1 MHGTL
6 NTWREWGWFGL
17 LYWYRGVCR
26 QDSPLNM
33 WTWSLRGK
41 LRLWTCPWN
50 LWNSWHLSQN
60 GWSSWG
66 GQMYLYI
73 LSSKRSFLTTLP
85 IILTSLTVVC
95 VSSRHLLY
103 PVLYSYCLFEA
114 WHKLWEQRF
123 WLLFYPTSP
132 ALRYPQQPEECLAK
146 RTSVEWIK
154 ERVKTFKVSAFRTGG
169 KSDLWGDRKE
179 REKRYDKEDTHLEAR
194 DIEFFEITK
203 EFPCV

>member
-1 MHGTL
+1 MGWIGGGGPVGQTTNVKAMASREAELEWIERRVRSQRLSARESLRFLIDDWMGQMQWKNHRSNSSFDSLGPGLTRATRPDKNVMHGTL

-17 LYWYRGVCR
+17 LYWHRGVCR
-26 QDSPLNM
+26 QDSQLNM

-103 PVLYSYCLFEA
+103 PVLYYYCL
-114 WHKLWEQRF
+114 
-123 WLLFYPTSP
+123 T
-132 ALRYPQQPEECLAK
+132 
-146 RTSVEWIK
+146 
-154 ERVKTFKVSAFRTGG
+154 
-169 KSDLWGDRKE
+169 
-179 REKRYDKEDTHLEAR
+179 
-194 DIEFFEITK
+194 
-203 EFPCV
+203 